1 MTERTTDLLA
11 SGAADSALV
20 NLIDELANR
29 LQTGEAV
36 DWNAVAREHPER
48 FEQVRKL
55 LPAMEAIAELGS
67 STGRSVS
74 RLHPS
79 RVEPDAKLRE
89 LGDYRILREIGRG
102 GMGVVYEAIQ
112 ISLNR
117 RVALK
122 ILPLAPA
129 LDDRQLQRFQNEA
142 RAAAH
147 LNHPNLVPVYAVGCE
162 RGVHYYAMQ
171 YIEGQ
176 SLSVLVGELRL
187 IEGRARDD
195 GERRSEAA
203 FALASELASGRF
215 APELTVTKPCEQ
227 TEADGPRPISAL
239 HETPAIAASA
249 PAATTSSSKSS
260 TRSSAF
266 FRTVARMGIQ
276 AAEALEHAHQ
286 QGVIHRDIKP
296 SNLMVD
302 MRGNLW
308 VADFGLARFQKE
320 AGLTMTGD
328 VLGTLRYMSPEQALG
343 KSGMADSRSDI
354 YSLGATLYELLVL
367 DPVYEGQDRQEIL
380 KRIAFEEPRPPRRLN
395 PAIPLDLETIV
406 LKCLAKE
413 PASRYSS
420 AQSLAEDLSRFLECK
435 PIRARRSSAWERSVK
450 WAQRR
455 PAVAA
460 LLAMVLLTSVVG
472 FMGSTWQWLRAERA
486 RLAETALNDALRTNL
501 YGNRI
506 ALAERELGVSNLRR
520 VDQLLAECPP
530 EQRGWE
536 WNYLAR
542 ARSGHKPIVCRAGM
556 GVLDVAFS
564 PDGQRLI
571 TAHPDGVA
579 ILWNAA
585 TGEVLHRLESPGDT
599 VRGVAF
605 SPDGWRVASSSW
617 EATMIW
623 NAMTGQRID
632 KLKKSGDGWGAAFS
646 PDGRL
651 IASACL
657 GDDCEGK
664 AVMIWDA
671 TTHQLIRSVHRK
683 HGLKLLTFSPDGTTI
698 AATDDQ
704 DNAAI
709 IDVKT
714 GKVTRE
720 LPGHTGGSHWPA
732 FSPDGRYLAVA
743 CGKIL
748 AENQG
753 SIKVWDVAAGRL
765 LHTLEG
771 HNKVVWGV
779 AFSPDGKR
787 IASAGFD
794 HEIKLWD
801 PASGQEMLTLHGHTD
816 NAIAVAFS
824 PDGQRLAS
832 ASEDGTVR
840 IWDASPVTEAPA
852 REVLTLKGHTDEVR
866 TVAYSPDGRWI
877 ASAGDDTIIRLWD
890 AQTGRAVRL
899 LRGHTEAIRGIAFSP
914 DGKRLASTELERTI
928 RNGVAENGS
937 IRIWDPEN
945 GSIVLEIR
953 GEETDGTMALAYSP
967 DGLSLAAAG
976 GAGGEVWDAATGK
989 HKSSHPAHVWVMYC
1003 VAYSH
1008 DGTRIAIGSRNGA
1021 VKISEASSGRLIQ
1034 SLNENTGR
1042 TSAVAFSPD
1051 DRCLAAAGA
1060 DGSIRLWDTTN
1071 WTALDTIHAHSGAAI
1086 GLAYS
1091 ADGKRIASGGA
1102 DQTIKIWD
1110 STSHRELLSLRGH
1123 RGEINAVAFSPD
1135 GKRLASASGDHTVKI
1150 WDVTPSP
1157 GAGH

>member
-1 MTERTTDLLA
+1 MNGQQVECTQSRNGAPDAIFDDLIEELTAKLQAGDPVDLDGYVARFPDRADQIRRVAQALA
-11 SGAADSALV
+11 VL
-20 NLIDELANR
+20 DEL
-29 LQTGEAV
+29 GHSAV
-36 DWNAVAREHPER
+36 RDS
-48 FEQVRKL
+48 
-55 LPAMEAIAELGS
+55 I
-67 STGRSVS
+67 
-74 RLHPS
+74 S
-79 RVEPDAKLRE
+79 RVNAPISAPRHESRV
-89 LGDYRILREIGRG
+89 LGDYRIIGEVGRG
-102 GMGVVYEAIQ
+102 GMGVVYEAEQ
-112 ISLNR
+112 ISLGR

-122 ILPLAPA
+122 VLPFAPA
-129 LDDRQLQRFQNEA
+129 LDARQLQRFQNEA

-147 LNHPNLVPVYAVGCE
+147 LNHPNIVPVHAVGCE
-162 RGVHYYAMQ
+162 RGVHYFAMQ
-171 YIEGQ
+171 FIEGQ
-176 SLSVLVGELRL
+176 SLSALIKELRD
-187 IEGRARDD
+187 IEGRMVESSEAKN
-195 GERRSEAA
+195 EAA
-203 FALASELASGRF
+203 FVLASELATGRF
-215 APELTVTKPCEQ
+215 APVGTTTAAPLEP
-227 TEADGPRPISAL
+227 TEAGP
-239 HETPAIAASA
+239 EA
-249 PAATTSSSKSS
+249 PAEARLSPPSASSPPRSS
-260 TRSSAF
+260 TGSSARTSAY
-266 FRTVARMGIQ
+266 FRTVARMGLQ

-328 VLGTLRYMSPEQALG
+328 LLGTLRYMSPEQALG

-367 DPVYEGQDRQEIL
+367 EPVYGGRDRQEIL

-460 LLAMVLLTSVVG
+460 LLAMVLLTSVIG
-472 FMGSTWQWLRAERA
+472 FVGSTWQWLRAERA
-486 RLAETALNDALRTNL
+486 RQKETVLNDALRTTL

-520 VDQLLAECPP
+520 VDQLLAECPS
-530 EQRGWE
+530 ELCGWE
-536 WNYLAR
+536 WNYLTR
-542 ARSGHKPIVCRAGM
+542 ARSGDKPLILRAGM
-556 GVLDVAFS
+556 AVLDVAFS
-564 PDGQRLI
+564 ADGQRLL

-579 ILWNAA
+579 IIWNAR
-585 TGEVLHRLESPGDT
+585 TGDIVHRLNSPSEE

-605 SPDGWRVASSSW
+605 SPDGWRVASSSF

-632 KLKKSGDGWGAAFS
+632 TLERSGNGWGVAFS

-657 GDDCEGK
+657 GDDCEDK

-683 HGLKLLTFSPDGTTI
+683 HGLKLLTFSPDGKSI

-704 DNAAI
+704 DNATI

-720 LPGHTGGSHWPA
+720 LPGHTVGSHWPA
-732 FSPDGRYLAVA
+732 YSPDGRYLAVA
-743 CGKIL
+743 CGDKV
-748 AENQG
+748 AENRG
-753 SIKVWDVAAGRL
+753 SIKVWDVTDGRL

-771 HNKVVWGV
+771 HNKVAWGV

-794 HEIKLWD
+794 HEVKLWD
-801 PASGQEMLTLHGHTD
+801 PATGQETLTLHGHTD
-816 NAIAVAFS
+816 IAIAVAFS
-824 PDGQRLAS
+824 TDGERLAS

-840 IWDASPVTEAPA
+840 IWNASPVTEAPA
-852 REVLTLKGHTDEVR
+852 RELSTLEGHTDEVR
-866 TVAYSPDGRWI
+866 TVAYSPDGRWV

-890 AQTGRAVRL
+890 AQSGRPVRL
-899 LRGHTEAIRGIAFSP
+899 LRGHANSARGVAFSP
-914 DGKRLASTELERTI
+914 DGKRLASTGYAGTI
-928 RNGVAENGS
+928 RVWDLETGS
-937 IRIWDPEN
+937 A
-945 GSIVLEIR
+945 VLEIDANS
-953 GEETDGTMALAYSP
+953 TYAMAVTYSP
-967 DGLSLAAAG
+967 DGHSLATASG
-976 GAGGEVWDAATGK
+976 DGGEAWDATTGK
-989 HKSSHPAHVWVMYC
+989 QLVSYQRHVWLVYC
-1003 VAYSH
+1003 VAYTH
-1008 DGTRIAIGSRNGA
+1008 DGKRVATGSRNGA
-1021 VKISEASSGRLIQ
+1021 VKVSEASTGQLIR

-1042 TSAVAFSPD
+1042 TSALAFSPD

-1060 DGSIRLWDTTN
+1060 DGSVRLWDTTN
-1071 WTALDTIHAHSGAAI
+1071 WTTLDTIHAHSGAAV

-1091 ADGKRIASGGA
+1091 PDGKRIASGGA

-1110 STSHRELLSLRGH
+1110 SRSHLEVLSLRGH
-1123 RGEINAVAFSPD
+1123 RGEISAVAFSPD
-1135 GKRLASASGDHTVKI
+1135 GRRLASASADHTVKI
-1150 WDVTPSP
+1150 WDVTPS
-1157 GAGH
+1157 ADSGH